1 MNRNIFINCPF
12 DDQYYELFDA
22 ILFVIYLC
30 GCKPRCALEVD
41 NGAQIRLEKIFSIIK
56 DCDLGIHDISRT
68 ELSSNNLPRFNMP
81 LEFGIFLGAQ
91 KFGPP
96 KQKQK
101 SCMIFDSDK
110 YRYMEFISDI
120 SGQDIKEHKND
131 YKEVIKKT
139 RNWLNTFTLLQ
150 PLPGAAVMIKK
161 YHDYLIDKPT
171 ILANFNLTNDD
182 VQYADKTQIIEE
194 WIKVNPI

>member
-1 MNRNIFINCPF
+1 
-12 DDQYYELFDA
+12 
-22 ILFVIYLC
+22 
-30 GCKPRCALEVD
+30 
-41 NGAQIRLEKIFSIIK
+41 
-56 DCDLGIHDISRT
+56 
-68 ELSSNNLPRFNMP
+68 MP
-81 LEFGIFLGAQ
+81 LDFGIFLGAQ

-110 YRYMEFISDI
+110 YRYREFISDI
-120 SGQDIKEHKND
+120 SGQDIKEHEND
-131 YKEVIKKT
+131 YKEVINKT

-161 YHDYLIDKPT
+161 YDDYLIDKPT
-171 ILANFNLTNDD
+171 VFANFNLTEED

>member
-22 ILFVIYLC
+22 ILFVTYLC

-101 SCMIFDSDK
+101 SCIIFDSDK
-110 YRYMEFISDI
+110 Y
-120 SGQDIKEHKND
+120 
-131 YKEVIKKT
+131 
-139 RNWLNTFTLLQ
+139 
-150 PLPGAAVMIKK
+150 
-161 YHDYLIDKPT
+161 
-171 ILANFNLTNDD
+171 
-182 VQYADKTQIIEE
+182 
-194 WIKVNPI
+194 